1 MLLPKEYISYHQHS
15 DDKRGKY
22 KSGKKDASQTL
33 WLYNL
38 IVHIL
43 LWVNINLNFAL
54 ASAYEMLS
62 VEEESMVIMSHVD
75 LEDLTCCRLLG
86 QCAVSVKEC
95 WPYFSS
101 HSSH

>member
-1 MLLPKEYISYHQHS
+1 MALQS
-15 DDKRGKY
+15 DCAHFIVGKPNVY
-22 KSGKKDASQTL
+22 VCLD
-33 WLYNL
+33 
-38 IVHIL
+38 
-43 LWVNINLNFAL
+43 FAL

-95 WPYFSS
+95 WAYFSS